1 MVGRWIRLCDVTNV
15 VTAKARLRRKSQLT
29 LPDPIV
35 QAASVGEGDRFI
47 VEVAPDQPDM
57 ITLRRVRQSYAGAL
71 TGVYGDVDEYL
82 NEERATW
89 KR

>member
-15 VTAKARLRRKSQLT
+15 VTAEARLRRKSQLT

>member
-1 MVGRWIRLCDVTNV
+1 MISP
-15 VTAKARLRRKSQLT
+15 VTAEARLRRKSQLT

-35 QAASVGEGDRFI
+35 QAANVGEGDRFV
-47 VEVAPDQPDM
+47 VEVAPDEPDT

-71 TGVYGDVDEYL
+71 RGVYGDVDEYL
-82 NEERATW
+82 TNERATW